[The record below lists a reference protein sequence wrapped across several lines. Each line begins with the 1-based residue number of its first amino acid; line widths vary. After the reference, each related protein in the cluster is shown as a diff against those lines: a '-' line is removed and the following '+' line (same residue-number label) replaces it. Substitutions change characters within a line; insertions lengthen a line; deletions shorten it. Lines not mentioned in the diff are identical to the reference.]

1 MRECKEELG
10 IEESQVNLT
19 GKLGKFIAANNMII
33 DVFTGRVELNIEFNP
48 SKEEVEKLI
57 FLPLD
62 LLVEME
68 FEEYSI
74 NVEFSVYDEHEGKKL
89 IIFPAKELKL
99 PELYHEGWKGK
110 KRRITL
116 FRYEDEVIWGITA
129 AILEELKRRVT
140 QEI

>member
-1 MRECKEELG
+1 M
-10 IEESQVNLT
+10 
-19 GKLGKFIAANNMII
+19 
-33 DVFTGRVELNIEFNP
+33 
-48 SKEEVEKLI
+48 
-57 FLPLD
+57 
-62 LLVEME
+62 EME

-74 NVEFSVYDEHEGKKL
+74 NVKFSVYDEYDGKKL